1 MVENIM
7 PAAADRMLII
17 TTITTAGPCCDYL
30 NIILST
36 TQISSHW
43 DKLSNARA
51 ENE

>member
-1 MVENIM
+1 MVENIT

-17 TTITTAGPCCDYL
+17 TTITAGPCCDYL

-36 TQISSHW
+36 TQIWSHW